1 MRCRVSTMQR
11 WCRFALACSRCEQRR
26 ATVVRRRQQQ
36 RRSVQES
43 RGSGLQKDAK
53 AVKSARSTAGQAKSV
68 NRVNKKARVIHG
80 SSSGMQL
87 GMPTPTPKGLVNSP
101 CRLAAP
107 TNRAV
112 QVGAG
117 HCWATGHSPV
127 KVGRSWLEANRSG
140 KSATTGPAD
149 REQYHHSP
157 QGGRI
162 VVEAKRWWKSAN
174 HSASDTKE

>member
-1 MRCRVSTMQR
+1 VVQ
-11 WCRFALACSRCEQRR
+11 ACACVQQVCAKESNSG
-26 ATVVRRRQQQ
+26 VVRRRQQQQQQ

-43 RGSGLQKDAK
+43 RGSGLQKGR
-53 AVKSARSTAGQAKSV
+53 KSGEICEEHGGASKEH
-68 NRVNKKARVIHG
+68 RVNKKARVIHG

-87 GMPTPTPKGLVNSP
+87 GMPTPTSTPKGLVNSP

-112 QVGAG
+112 QAGAG
-117 HCWATGHSPV
+117 HCWETGHSPV

-140 KSATTGPAD
+140 KSATPGPAD

-157 QGGRI
+157 QGGQI
-162 VVEAKRWWKSAN
+162 VVEANRWWKSAN
-174 HSASDTKE
+174 HPASDTKE